1 MKAFVAAV
9 AAAIL
14 IAIGAAFALEQLDR
28 SAAQV
33 YQTDKGN
40 VRL

>member
-9 AAAIL
+9 VAAIL
-14 IAIGAAFALEQLDR
+14 IAIGAAFALDQLDR
-28 SAAQV
+28 STANV

>member
-9 AAAIL
+9 VAAIL
-14 IAIGAAFALEQLDR
+14 IAIGAAFALDHLDR
-28 SAAQV
+28 SAANV

>member
-1 MKAFVAAV
+1 MKAFLAAVVAAV
-9 AAAIL
+9 L
-14 IAIGAAFALEQLDR
+14 IAIGSALALDWLDR
-28 SAAQV
+28 GSAQV

>member
-9 AAAIL
+9 VAAIL
-14 IAIGAAFALEQLDR
+14 IGIGAALALDQLDR
-28 SAAQV
+28 STANV
-33 YQTDKGN
+33 YQTDQGN

>member
-9 AAAIL
+9 VAAIL
-14 IAIGAAFALEQLDR
+14 IAIGAALALDQLDR
-28 SAAQV
+28 STANV

>member
-1 MKAFVAAV
+1 MKAFLAAV

-14 IAIGAAFALEQLDR
+14 IAIGAAFALDQLER
-28 SAAQV
+28 SSSQV
-33 YQTDKGN
+33 YQTNTGN